1 MRTFGGEVHVST
13 IYAVNLVIQED
24 LPDHAK
30 ARERVIDCSIEHFVL
45 MVGVTKDRVVTFV
58 ESFPA
63 TGNFEQETQKN
74 RHNTKQLVED
84 SSALSA
90 VGNFRRCV
98 DDIANL
104 K

>member
-1 MRTFGGEVHVST
+1 
-13 IYAVNLVIQED
+13 
-24 LPDHAK
+24 
-30 ARERVIDCSIEHFVL
+30 
-45 MVGVTKDRVVTFV
+45 MVGVKKDRVVTFV

-90 VGNFRRCV
+90 GGNSRRCV
-98 DDIANL
+98 DDITNL

>member
-1 MRTFGGEVHVST
+1 M
-13 IYAVNLVIQED
+13 NLVIQED

-30 ARERVIDCSIEHFVL
+30 ARERVIDCSNEHFVL
-45 MVGVTKDRVVTFV
+45 MVGVTKDRVV
-58 ESFPA
+58 PA

-98 DDIANL
+98 DDITNL